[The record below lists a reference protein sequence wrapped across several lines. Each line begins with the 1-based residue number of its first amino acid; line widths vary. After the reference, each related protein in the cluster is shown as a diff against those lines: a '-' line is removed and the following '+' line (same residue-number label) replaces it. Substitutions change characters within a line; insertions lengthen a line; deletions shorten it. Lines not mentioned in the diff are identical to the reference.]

1 MINGDLIKVS
11 VVMPIYNAYD
21 YLRPALDSVLGQTL
35 EDIELICVDDGSI
48 DRSLDVIKEYQK
60 SDSRIRI
67 LTESNAGPSIARN
80 KGLAR
85 ARGEFVI
92 FLDADDFYEPELLE
106 KLYNLA
112 VADNLDIAV
121 AKYDIYNSRKA
132 RFEPKIS
139 SEHDEI
145 FDRDGIVSRSKYPD
159 YIFQCTT
166 TYVWNKLFKRSFL
179 TSKGLLFPEEIRVFE
194 DVYFVLCALAM
205 ADRVGKVSEVL
216 VHHRVYSQQ
225 SKNKLFKK
233 YYNQVPSLY
242 AELKKY
248 LMQNGVFS
256 PLFRTFINYTTSRCF
271 KIYNVLWNDA
281 KDEFWNLL
289 YNGAAEKIDWIKA
302 DPDDFESEE
311 VRDFTASVL
320 IYNHKQYLKREK
332 KGARVKISGV
342 RQGIKNV
349 RFRKRIRELLSKLF
363 GKKKDK

>member
-1 MINGDLIKVS
+1 
-11 VVMPIYNAYD
+11 MPIYNAYD

-35 EDIELICVDDGSI
+35 EDIELICVDDGST
-48 DRSLDVIKEYQK
+48 DRSLDIIKEYQK

-85 ARGEFVI
+85 ARGEYVI

-106 KLYNLA
+106 SLYNLA
-112 VADNLDIAV
+112 LSENLDIAV
-121 AKYDIYNSRKA
+121 AKYDVYNSRKA

-145 FDRDGIVSRSKYPD
+145 FENGVVSRSRYPD

-166 TYVWNKLFKRSFL
+166 TYVWNKLFRRSFL
-179 TSKGLLFPEEIRVFE
+179 QSKGLLFPESINVFE

-205 ADRVGKVSEVL
+205 ADRVGKVFQVL

-225 SKNKLFKK
+225 TKNKLFKK
-233 YYNQVPSLY
+233 YYKQVPALY
-242 AELKKY
+242 VTLKKY

-256 PLFRTFINYTTSRCF
+256 PLFRSFINYTTSRCF
-271 KIYNVLWNDA
+271 KIYNMLWSDA
-281 KDEFWNLL
+281 KEEFWNLL
-289 YNGAAEKIDWIKA
+289 YNGAAEDIDWTRA
-302 DPDDFESEE
+302 DLEDFESEE

-320 IYNHKQYLKREK
+320 IYSHKQFLKREK
-332 KGARVKISGV
+332 KGAKVKISGV

-349 RFRKRIRELLSKLF
+349 KFRKRLKELLAKIF
-363 GKKKDK
+363 KRKGNG